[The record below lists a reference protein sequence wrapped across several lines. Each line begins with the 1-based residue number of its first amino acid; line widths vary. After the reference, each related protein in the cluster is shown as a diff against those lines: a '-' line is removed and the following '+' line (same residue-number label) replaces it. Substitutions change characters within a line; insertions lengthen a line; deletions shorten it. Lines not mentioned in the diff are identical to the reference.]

1 MTQEGKEQP
10 QYDDVDDREDSDDDH
25 SNSLFFFNFQPEE
38 NSSFIIWKNEK
49 IQRSAV
55 PQVQNKTVNSM
66 EVYCNHKSGLLF
78 KFWLEMN

>member
-1 MTQEGKEQP
+1 MMMLMTVKTVMTIIETP
-10 QYDDVDDREDSDDDH
+10 
-25 SNSLFFFNFQPEE
+25 FFFNFQPEE